1 VISIKCQNRKWQ
13 NDTLTLLLIEVGS
26 SESHELLNSF
36 WMGPGGSWDPR
47 GVERTP
53 RCGLAAPP
61 KSLHT
66 LRSVFH
72 TENAS
77 KSLCA
82 DDFRALDLLL
92 ESARGAGSKP
102 HATPIG
108 ARTTAIHLVNALGGK
123 KVRSRRARD
132 IKLPLAPLS
141 SSHLM
146 TPVPM
151 LPSQVKHLAYYSGAF
166 ALSLRRDIE
175 GTLPA
180 TERHFLPARR
190 CVLGALPPSWPGA
203 NLPNALCAAFKPGGG
218 RGAAANEQRMCPGHH
233 GSGASRH
240 RAAGDLH
247 MSADCARARLSEH
260 VCFGAA
266 VREPV
271 SAPRGPPWA
280 LAAPFSTV
288 CPGPIRFLAV
298 CHLAGPATTRHGVI
312 RRRIGGRRAME
323 MQARSGAGAARGDAV
338 SAAVGFHVHGP

>member
-1 VISIKCQNRKWQ
+1 MY
-13 NDTLTLLLIEVGS
+13 TLPPLTLEVVP
-26 SESHELLNSF
+26 SESHELPNSS
-36 WMGPGGSWDPR
+36 WMGLSGSGDPHGVGGTRSR
-47 GVERTP
+47 ALNFGK
-53 RCGLAAPP
+53 

-66 LRSVFH
+66 SRSVFH
-72 TENAS
+72 T
-77 KSLCA
+77 KI
-82 DDFRALDLLL
+82 ALRGATFGRSICCWNVL
-92 ESARGAGSKP
+92 ESARGAGSKS

-146 TPVPM
+146 PPVPM

-166 ALSLRRDIE
+166 ALSLRRGIE

-323 MQARSGAGAARGDAV
+323 MQARSGAGAARGGAV
-338 SAAVGFHVHGP
+338 RSAVGPHAHDP